1 MNGYEDV
8 EYPIPIMDTEK
19 LGYVYD
25 PATFKFKDKKHVKVD
40 YPYPVRMEMEVNFEN
55 LPFYGI
61 NISCN
66 TDKIRYNEIKPLG
79 SLNDNPNEYNNY
91 FPSDE
96 KNTYDE
102 GIFIN
107 ARNSNESQNNDFTL
121 ANYKITVRIY
131 WSDNKSH
138 INENYIPKGLENS
151 STNGWRTKISN
162 TNTYPFVLRLVPK
175 LYNIENS
182 ENIVDKNN
190 SKELLLPNLEPSL
203 DEKDKDKIHK
213 NVFNVPDNFTM
224 EERNIVKFKIDA
236 TFTDPKS
243 LMSVSAYKEVIV
255 KQDAYIGY
263 KTKYIKVRFIDYKPV
278 DIWSPT
284 VYASYNKDRNITY
297 KIDKDTK

>member
-1 MNGYEDV
+1 
-8 EYPIPIMDTEK
+8 
-19 LGYVYD
+19 
-25 PATFKFKDKKHVKVD
+25 
-40 YPYPVRMEMEVNFEN
+40 
-55 LPFYGI
+55 
-61 NISCN
+61 
-66 TDKIRYNEIKPLG
+66 
-79 SLNDNPNEYNNY
+79 
-91 FPSDE
+91 
-96 KNTYDE
+96 
-102 GIFIN
+102 
-107 ARNSNESQNNDFTL
+107 
-121 ANYKITVRIY
+121 
-131 WSDNKSH
+131 
-138 INENYIPKGLENS
+138 
-151 STNGWRTKISN
+151 
-162 TNTYPFVLRLVPK
+162 
-175 LYNIENS
+175 
-182 ENIVDKNN
+182 
-190 SKELLLPNLEPSL
+190 LLLPNLEPSL